1 MLRRL
6 LKIKG
11 PNNLGPG
18 ILKILPIF
26 NPRGTISNNIK
37 QSINFI
43 SKFGHE
49 GTLSKEPG
57 KKERIKKGTVKTVKK
72 ILII

>member
-18 ILKILPIF
+18 IFKILPIF
-26 NPRGTISNNIK
+26 NPRGTIINSIK
-37 QSINFI
+37 QSINCI

-49 GTLSKEPG
+49 GSLSKEPG
-57 KKERIKKGTVKTVKK
+57 NRERIKKGTVKTVKK